1 MSQTR
6 PDPAANQPAAK
17 DPAANQPAAK
27 DPAANQPAAKDPAA
41 NQPAAK
47 DPAAKEPTGT
57 RPRSRVTLQ
66 DVADRA
72 GVSLTTASRVVND
85 GARRV
90 GASLAQRVH
99 QAVAELGYTANLQA
113 RAVATGQ
120 STMVGVVV
128 HDIADP
134 YFSSIAAGL
143 IEVADARRLLVCMS
157 PASATE
163 AAEREYVAL
172 MRAQRAR
179 AVILIGSRSD
189 DAAARAELRA
199 EIAAFTRSGGRA
211 VCVGQDLLGVDTIR
225 PENAAGARGPGP
237 GDGRARA
244 PPLRRA
250 GRAARPADRAGPAR
264 RVPGRARRLVGAAG
278 GGPGRPRPVHQG
290 RRLRGDERRPGR
302 APGRA
307 PDCVFAV
314 TDVMAMGALARLRAG
329 GLQVPADIALAG
341 FDDILTL
348 RDVYPPLT
356 TVRLPLKRMG
366 EMAAGLVLAEA
377 ADTGADLAAASATP
391 GHPGARRGHPA
402 GKHPVRV
409 LRPADPCAP
418 DCASGTFRTNW
429 KALADIV
436 VDHRPRS
443 RA

>member
-1 MSQTR
+1 MSQPR
-6 PDPAANQPAAK
+6 PHPAAK
-17 DPAANQPAAK
+17 HPAAK
-27 DPAANQPAAKDPAA
+27 HPAAEDHARPHQAGPHPA
-41 NQPAAK
+41 
-47 DPAAKEPTGT
+47 GT
-57 RPRSRVTLQ
+57 QQQPRSRVTLQ

-72 GVSLTTASRVVND
+72 GVSLTTASRVVNE

-90 GASLAQRVH
+90 GAPLAERVH
-99 QAVAELGYTANLQA
+99 QAAAELGYTANLQA

-120 STMVGVVV
+120 STMIGVVV

-157 PASATE
+157 PASAAE

-189 DAAARAELRA
+189 DAAARDALRA

-211 VCVGQDLLGVDTIR
+211 VCIGQDLLGVDTIL
-225 PENAAGARGPGP
+225 PENAAGAEALARAMVALGHRRFAVLAGPRGLLTAQDRLDGFRAGLAAWSVPLEATRVVHGLFTRDGGYEAMSAVLAAPGP
-237 GDGRARA
+237 
-244 PPLRRA
+244 L
-250 GRAARPADRAGPAR
+250 
-264 RVPGRARRLVGAAG
+264 
-278 GGPGRPRPVHQG
+278 
-290 RRLRGDERRPGR
+290 
-302 APGRA
+302 

-314 TDVMAMGALARLRAG
+314 TDVMAMGALARLRAS

-377 ADTGADLAAASATP
+377 ADTGADLAAGQQPRVIPVP
-391 GHPGARRGHPA
+391 GEVILRESTLPRP
-402 GKHPVRV
+402 PV
-409 LRPADPCAP
+409 
-418 DCASGTFRTNW
+418 S
-429 KALADIV
+429 
-436 VDHRPRS
+436 
-443 RA
+443 